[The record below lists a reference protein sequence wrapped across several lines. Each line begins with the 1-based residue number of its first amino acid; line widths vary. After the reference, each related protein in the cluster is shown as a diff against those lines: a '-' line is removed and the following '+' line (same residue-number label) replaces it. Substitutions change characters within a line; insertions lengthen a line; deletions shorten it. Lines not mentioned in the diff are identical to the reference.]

1 MTIQVP
7 ARQRLLEAAI
17 EAFAENG
24 YHATTTRDIASR
36 AGMSPAAVY
45 VHHESK
51 ESLLFAISLQ
61 GHHDALALTEAAAA
75 RSDDPTQQLRDV
87 VRDFT
92 VWHAEH
98 SPRARIVQ
106 YEFRALT
113 TDHRR
118 DIADLRRGIEAVMD
132 RVLATGVADGAFHVD
147 RPHETGRA
155 ILSLAID
162 VVRWYEPGR
171 PIQPEE
177 IAELYVELALK
188 MVGATE
194 SSVE

>member
-1 MTIQVP
+1 MTTEVP

-17 EAFAENG
+17 QAFAQNG

-45 VHHESK
+45 VHHDSK
-51 ESLLFAISLQ
+51 ESLLFAISAE
-61 GHHDALALTEAAAA
+61 GHREAIALVETAAA
-75 RSDDPTQQLRDV
+75 RSTDPAQRLRDLV
-87 VRDFT
+87 YEFT

-106 YEFRALT
+106 YEFRALSP
-113 TDHRR
+113 DHRR
-118 DIADLRRGIEAVMD
+118 EIAAMRRSIEAVMEGILD
-132 RVLATGVADGAFHVD
+132 AGTMAGAFEVD

-171 PIQPEE
+171 PIQPAE
-177 IAELYVELALK
+177 IAELYVTLALK
-188 MVGATE
+188 MVGANTP
-194 SSVE
+194 